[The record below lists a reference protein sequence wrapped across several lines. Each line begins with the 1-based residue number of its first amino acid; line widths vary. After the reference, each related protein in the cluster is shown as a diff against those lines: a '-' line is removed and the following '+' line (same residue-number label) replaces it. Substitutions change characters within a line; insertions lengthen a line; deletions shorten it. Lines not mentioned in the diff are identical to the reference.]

1 MALAYINL
9 SSKQYFNFMCTSDF
23 QRRIY
28 HDTYR
33 EFQKKSK
40 IYSLNATLH
49 TFSDMVKANTRAN
62 SLHHKLQYCVM
73 NTIEALENQMPTLQ
87 DEDGNAILFDFAELE
102 IYASDLLNKAA
113 HVVSLNYTSPK
124 LVLHEIV
131 DDLLILSYDNRSH
144 VNETF
149 IVKMKNDVMV
159 NYQEQNALVLS

>member
-1 MALAYINL
+1 
-9 SSKQYFNFMCTSDF
+9 
-23 QRRIY
+23 
-28 HDTYR
+28 
-33 EFQKKSK
+33 
-40 IYSLNATLH
+40 
-49 TFSDMVKANTRAN
+49 
-62 SLHHKLQYCVM
+62 M